1 MTRLFT
7 ILPVL
12 LILLLGCVFPYQ
24 ETIRGNG
31 VIVTEERDVGHF
43 TSLRITGAHSTIV
56 YGDRE
61 GPIRITTDE
70 NLLEYNESYVEN
82 GRLVITTTKNVN
94 LRPTQRIEIEIP
106 GKHIENVRV
115 SGSNRIELY
124 DIDQDWFRIR
134 GSGSTRV
141 AAAGYVGEL
150 EVRMSGSSR
159 LDAGDLIADIATVR
173 TSGSSRAAVHV
184 EERIEARTSG
194 SSRVS
199 YSGNPEVMEVRSSGS
214 SRVRAEQSA
223 ISDKTGIKPIFFPSV
238 QYARYTSRWNS
249 HPHPSSS
256 ASNVAVIAFFVFGS
270 TGGRDSSISSSFFSD
285 RISSISCLISAF
297 FPGVR
302 GIPSGGR

>member
-31 VIVTEERDVGHF
+31 NIVTEERDVGHF
-43 TSLRITGAHSTIV
+43 TSLRITGARSTVV

-61 GPIRITTDE
+61 GPIRITADE
-70 NLLEYNESYVEN
+70 NLLEYNESYVED
-82 GRLVITTTKNVN
+82 GRLVITTTGNVN

-106 GKHIENVRV
+106 GKHLQNVRV

-124 DIDQDWFRIR
+124 HIDREWFRIR

-141 AAAGYVGEL
+141 TAAGYVGEF

-159 LDAGDLIADIATVR
+159 FDAGDLIAERVTVR
-173 TSGSSRAAVHV
+173 TSGSSRAGIYA
-184 EERIEARTSG
+184 EEAIEARTSG

-199 YSGNPEVMEVRSSGS
+199 YYGDPEIVEINSSGS
-214 SRVRAEQSA
+214 SRVRAE
-223 ISDKTGIKPIFFPSV
+223 
-238 QYARYTSRWNS
+238 R
-249 HPHPSSS
+249 
-256 ASNVAVIAFFVFGS
+256 
-270 TGGRDSSISSSFFSD
+270 
-285 RISSISCLISAF
+285 
-297 FPGVR
+297 
-302 GIPSGGR
+302 